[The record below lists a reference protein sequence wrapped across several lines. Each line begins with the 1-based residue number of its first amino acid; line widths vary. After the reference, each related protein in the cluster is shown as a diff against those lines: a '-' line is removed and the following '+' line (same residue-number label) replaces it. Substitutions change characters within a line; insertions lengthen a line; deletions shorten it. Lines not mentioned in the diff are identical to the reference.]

1 MNGVQ
6 LGFRR
11 YVHVLQSKTAS
22 SKVSGSHRA
31 QRPYATIK
39 SMASH
44 LHGIDIQREELRRF
58 CSQNRIR
65 KLALF
70 GSVLTDRFRPDSD
83 VDVLVEF
90 EANASPTYFDLTGM
104 EQELSTL
111 FGRRVDL
118 RTPRELSR
126 YFRDQVLASAVVQY
140 ERK

>member
-1 MNGVQ
+1 
-6 LGFRR
+6 
-11 YVHVLQSKTAS
+11 
-22 SKVSGSHRA
+22 
-31 QRPYATIK
+31 
-39 SMASH
+39 MASH
-44 LHGIDIQREELRRF
+44 LHGIDIQGEELRRF

-90 EANASPTYFDLTGM
+90 EANASPTYFDLAGM